1 MLLFLPI
8 SIAPVITVFAGA
20 NTDFLTPIPNQYFSL
35 QQNLVFMNYKSILGI
50 GLSYFFAFFLFLFAR
65 TSFNVNNT
73 IGFPVSF

>member
-8 SIAPVITVFAGA
+8 SIAPAITVFAEA

-35 QQNLVFMNYKSILGI
+35 QQNLVFMNHKSILGI
-50 GLSYFFAFFLFLFAR
+50 GYFLAFFLILFAR